1 MSQRR
6 DKEQRQRAR
15 AAQLE
20 AQIAAERRKN
30 RIRLGAIVGGV
41 VAVAAIVA
49 VAASS
54 SGGGGRSSSAAPAAA
69 VPAPPAPAPGSVP
82 PQIAANIAQENQVID
97 ASVQAKLVSLHGVP
111 VVVNQ
116 WAAWCPNCKFE
127 FPFFQQLSQRYQ
139 KQIAFLGLDAQDD
152 RGNAKNFLRRFPVN
166 YPSVFD
172 PDASQSQSIGGG
184 TGWPTT
190 FYFDKTG
197 HEVFVHQGAYA
208 TAAALDQDIHQ
219 YALSNS

>member
-1 MSQRR
+1 MSQRQ
-6 DKEQRQRAR
+6 DKERRRRERAT
-15 AAQLE
+15 QLE
-20 AQIAAERRKN
+20 ALVAAERRKN
-30 RIRLGAIVGGV
+30 RIRLAAILGGI
-41 VAVAAIVA
+41 VAVAAIGV
-49 VAASS
+49 VVASS
-54 SGGGGRSSSAAPAAA
+54 SGGGSSSAAPSAPVSA
-69 VPAPPAPAPGSVP
+69 PAPAPPAPGSVP
-82 PQIAANIAQENQVID
+82 PQIAANIAQENKVID
-97 ASVQAKLVSLHGVP
+97 ASVQAKLASLHGVP

-152 RGNAKNFLRRFPVN
+152 RGNAQNFLKRFPVN

-172 PDASQSQSIGGG
+172 PDASESQSIGGG
-184 TGWPTT
+184 QGWPTT
-190 FYFDKTG
+190 FYFDKGG

-219 YALSNS
+219 YVLSNS